1 MADKNFGV
9 PKEGVSSI
17 HSDTVKVSK
26 EMKKESVNAQKE
38 LQNLQ
43 SRVKGS
49 SKEINNYLKSIQSYS
64 EEVGGSI
71 HEVEKAFK
79 DFQKNTEDKVK
90 KITEATEELRVTVDV
105 EQREKLKADLAS
117 LIQSLESTQKA
128 YETEHKL
135 HAKEINVLKSV
146 TAHYGK
152 LRNRIDELTEKDF
165 DKLSKAFQGAGDGFG
180 KFLEGEFKG
189 IGSVVGSGIKH
200 QILSS
205 MASGVQGKIRAK
217 EAAMTTMGKDSA
229 EYAATAM
236 EIKNL
241 TGSFSML
248 ASSLTGITLGFAL
261 LTKLI
266 LAVDGNTTKYNKVLT
281 QGIPLAGD
289 LMKVGTDGTKAYSS
303 ALRQISDTIINQ
315 SEGMFKQFG
324 ISGEEAAGIV
334 NSYIK
339 NTSGSLTKAHSEFS
353 NMPSPDTAI
362 ADITK
367 SVVVYGKLMGIST
380 DEVTETMGHLYNE
393 LDHDFTHI
401 NKIMDSVVGA
411 ALGAGVPVNKFVSM
425 FRDMVPN
432 IDLFNNR
439 LEETVGVMKELS
451 KTMSP
456 DKLRKT
462 MEVMS
467 KGLKGRST
475 MDVTHLMLKAGEA
488 ESKDIA
494 NEKVNDK
501 IKAMSEDLG
510 MNLGKAFK
518 DSNDPEAVAAK
529 LGNVL
534 RAQGKSGAQ
543 IDMVRQL
550 GRLVVAQKRMNLGG
564 EAWQMDAAT
573 ILKEGGDMFTAA
585 KLFAS
590 IQNNPEFK
598 DKDISGLGED
608 VFQKLTGASE
618 EEVEAF
624 LRLQASLKGTIEIIK
639 DSGHTMSEGLDKSLH
654 DVFKEYMIDKGGSDS
669 VDFQEYFGKMD
680 KKGQSDLVYKAMR
693 IQQTKDDVKSQ
704 KEQAAHKSAEELAK
718 LSIDETRSILDYLNG
733 VLTTYLE
740 KFLSVFSGM
749 TGILKLWMKDGTS
762 STISTLSDWS
772 SRSDLTGEAQ
782 KSQEKVNRLLI
793 GALTSGAS
801 LGEVEAGVSQQVTTA
816 KMSPDDLESL
826 INSINTSPTIAG
838 YDKNIGSTPLNRRLS
853 TRSDETFEIPSLA
866 ETLKGLTSENVDERK
881 KVISSLEG
889 LAGGK
894 KNTAEILSMI
904 AYRYNKKG
912 AGFQATEKLTKSSDD
927 EVAQSA
933 DLNPAAASEALR
945 FGNQYST
952 TPSPVSPT
960 DVKSGEKSFS
970 PWGKYRYPGMPAEKS
985 VPAVAKLANQ
995 PTTPAIA
1002 PAAVVPGST
1011 SKSVKMGVTEIVRD
1025 DLSDIYDLL
1034 KRVTAGGQGMILS
1047 DITLKK
1053 QKEGIQNVLEK
1064 SLMDLVKVL
1073 AKMNTNPAFAKALAS
1088 DNLTQQHGTFDLS
1101 TVANSTSE
1109 DFIKFVSDIAPKVA
1123 TGGYVERSG
1132 LAVIHEGENV
1142 MPAGQAAN
1150 GNINVNINFSAYT
1163 NATADQISKAIYQ
1176 TFRQAS
1182 S

>member
-17 HSDTVKVSK
+17 HRDTVKVSK
-26 EMKKESVNAQKE
+26 EMKKESINAQKE

-189 IGSVVGSGIKH
+189 VGSIVGSGIKH

-217 EAAMTTMGKDSA
+217 EAAMTTMNKDSA

-241 TGSFSML
+241 TGSFSAL
-248 ASSLTGITLGFAL
+248 ASRLTAIGIGFAL

-289 LMKVGTDGTKAYSS
+289 LMKVGTDGTRAYSS
-303 ALRQISDTIINQ
+303 ALKQISDTIINQ
-315 SEGMFKQFG
+315 SKDMFTQFG

-353 NMPSPDTAI
+353 SMPSPETAI

-367 SVVVYGKLMGIST
+367 SVVVYGKLMGISN

-598 DKDISGLGED
+598 DKDISGLGAE
-608 VFQKLTGASE
+608 VFQNLTGASE

-624 LRLQASLKGTIEIIK
+624 LRLQASLKGTIESIK
-639 DSGHTMSEGLDKSLH
+639 DSGHTISEGLDKSLH
-654 DVFKEYMIDKGGSDS
+654 DVFKDYMVNKGGSDG

-680 KKGQSDLVYKAMR
+680 KKGQSDLVYKAMQ
-693 IQQTKDDVKSQ
+693 IQQTKDDAKSL
-704 KEQAAHKSAEELAK
+704 KEQKAHKSAEELAK

-740 KFLSVFSGM
+740 KFLSVFSGW
-749 TGILKLWMKDGTS
+749 TGILKLWMKDDISSTT

-772 SRSDLTGEAQ
+772 SQSDLTGEAQ
-782 KSQEKVNRLLI
+782 KSQEKVNRQLI
-793 GALTSGAS
+793 SVLTHGAS
-801 LGEVEAGVSQQVTTA
+801 LGGVEAGISQQVTTA
-816 KMSPDDLESL
+816 KMSDDDLKSL
-826 INSINTSPTIAG
+826 IDSINTSPTIAEN
-838 YDKNIGSTPLNRRLS
+838 DFKNLKGNINPN
-853 TRSDETFEIPSLA
+853 LA
-866 ETLKGLTSENVDERK
+866 VTLKGLTSDNADERK

-894 KNTAEILSMI
+894 ENTAEILSMI

-912 AGFQATEKLTKSSDD
+912 AGFQAKEKLTKSSDD
-927 EVAQSA
+927 EVAQNA

-970 PWGKYRYPGMPAEKS
+970 PWGKHWYPGMPAEKS
-985 VPAVAKLANQ
+985 VSAVAKPANQ
-995 PTTPAIA
+995 PTTLATA
-1002 PAAVVPGST
+1002 PAAVVPGGA
-1011 SKSVKMGVTEIVRD
+1011 SKPVTVGKRRLLAMIFR
-1025 DLSDIYDLL
+1025 IY
-1034 KRVTAGGQGMILS
+1034 MI
-1047 DITLKK
+1047 
-1053 QKEGIQNVLEK
+1053 
-1064 SLMDLVKVL
+1064 
-1073 AKMNTNPAFAKALAS
+1073 F
-1088 DNLTQQHGTFDLS
+1088 
-1101 TVANSTSE
+1101 
-1109 DFIKFVSDIAPKVA
+1109 
-1123 TGGYVERSG
+1123 
-1132 LAVIHEGENV
+1132 
-1142 MPAGQAAN
+1142 
-1150 GNINVNINFSAYT
+1150 
-1163 NATADQISKAIYQ
+1163 
-1176 TFRQAS
+1176 
-1182 S
+1182 